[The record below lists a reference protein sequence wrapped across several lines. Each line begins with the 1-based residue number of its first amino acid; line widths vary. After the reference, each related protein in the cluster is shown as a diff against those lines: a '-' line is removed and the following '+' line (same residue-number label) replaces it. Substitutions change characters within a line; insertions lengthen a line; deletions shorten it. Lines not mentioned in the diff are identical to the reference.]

1 MQAAGGHVPSNSPD
15 KRRHG
20 RFHAVTPETERR
32 YLEIRRRKLAGE
44 LIPDGE
50 WHWFIDYAR
59 QFKDP
64 RYELLRGSPGAF
76 GFSLI
81 A

>member
-1 MQAAGGHVPSNSPD
+1 MREAGGHVPSNSPD
-15 KRRHG
+15 KGRHG
-20 RFHAVTPETERR
+20 RFHPVTPDTERR

-50 WHWFIDYAR
+50 WHWLADYAR
-59 QFKDP
+59 QIKEP

>member
-1 MQAAGGHVPSNSPD
+1 VPSNSPD

-20 RFHAVTPETERR
+20 WFQSVTPDTERR
-32 YLEIRRRKLAGE
+32 YREIRRRKLGGE
-44 LIPDGE
+44 VIPDGE

-59 QFKDP
+59 QFRDP